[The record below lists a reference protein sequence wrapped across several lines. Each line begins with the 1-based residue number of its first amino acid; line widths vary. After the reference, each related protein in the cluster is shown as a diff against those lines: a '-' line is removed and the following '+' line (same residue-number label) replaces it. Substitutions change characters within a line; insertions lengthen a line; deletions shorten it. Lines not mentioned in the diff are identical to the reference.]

1 MYVRAA
7 NRFRLVP
14 PGWISPE
21 YTRTRGCIDGA
32 PERVGMF
39 STNEIDHVAWFLVLL
54 MGAWIVVNA
63 LVDLS
68 GERSERRRKQ
78 AADDRLDGKGD

>member
-32 PERVGMF
+32 PERVGSVLTQMR
-39 STNEIDHVAWFLVLL
+39 STTLPGSW
-54 MGAWIVVNA
+54 
-63 LVDLS
+63 S
-68 GERSERRRKQ
+68 C
-78 AADDRLDGKGD
+78 